1 MHFGFV
7 LVSSDIDLGNIDLL
21 EFIFVRYRHPQ

>member
-7 LVSSDIDLGNIDLL
+7 LVSSDIDFGNIDLL
-21 EFIFVRYRHPQ
+21 EFIFFRYRHPQ